1 MFEREVAAAVPGK
14 RVLDVGCG
22 HGEFALR
29 WSEVAEQVVGIDAA
43 SEYSRSD
50 VDLPANVSF
59 VTTNTKE
66 ALPFSDGAFD
76 VVYNRRGP
84 TSAYLDVKRVLLP
97 GGRLLSIH
105 PGDAGVNELAE
116 IFPEWCGSPPASETP
131 ILDVLKQ
138 RLEQGGLSHAE
149 IETVTSVAYL
159 HAPIDVLQMIL
170 FGQTTALIEEVR
182 SRDLPEITRRFERHA
197 TEAGLATTFVR
208 YLVRATV

>member
-1 MFEREVAAAVPGK
+1 M
-14 RVLDVGCG
+14 GCG

-43 SEYSRSD
+43 SEYNRLEMG
-50 VDLPANVSF
+50 DLPGNVSF
-59 VTTNTKE
+59 VTANTKE
-66 ALPFSDGAFD
+66 ALPFSNGAFD

-84 TSAYLDVKRVLLP
+84 TSAYLDVKRVLAP

-105 PGDAGVNELAE
+105 PGDVEANELAE
-116 IFPEWCGSPPASETP
+116 IFPEWCGSPPAPGTP

-138 RLEQGGLSHAE
+138 RLQQGGFEHTE

-170 FGQTTALIEEVR
+170 FGQTPALIEELK
-182 SRDLPEITRRFERHA
+182 SRDLCEITRRFERHA